1 MERAENDVFWV
12 SSMPLK
18 LLIMVQTFSESISF
32 FNQILNVVLLSVM
45 KGNY

>member
-1 MERAENDVFWV
+1 
-12 SSMPLK
+12 MPLK